1 MERLG
6 AKSIKSSLEELGL
19 APDTLASS
27 DRRVS
32 HRAAIDLLKESIR
45 VTGRTDLG
53 ILAAAEVE
61 SGELGG
67 GPRCRTKAVRPRAA
81 RTGAGIHRRDV
92 QLQLR
97 SGPLPDL
104 RGKRVRAH

>member
-1 MERLG
+1 MEKLG
-6 AKSIKSSLEELGL
+6 TRSIKSSLEELGL

-32 HRAAIDLLKESIR
+32 HRAAVDLLKESIR

-61 SGELGG
+61 PSELEIWEYATRSQ
-67 GPRCRTKAVRPRAA
+67 P
-81 RTGAGIHRRDV
+81 DV
-92 QLQLR
+92 AYAL
-97 SGPLPDL
+97 SS
-104 RGKRVRAH
+104 A